1 MYEIDHV
8 AIAVE
13 DLAKT
18 VETFVDTAG
27 TEHVWTFESEE
38 WEYRTAYMLAGDD
51 MFTLLTPASD
61 ESFVADYLERRGPGL
76 HHMGVSV
83 EDLDAAVGAFTAAGG
98 EIVMEDTIPGARD
111 EATLHPKSWF
121 GIHLQL
127 IEWHDEVGPTARDH
141 IEAIRAAKDGRK

>member
-13 DLAKT
+13 NLEEA
-18 VETFVDTAG
+18 VETFTDTAG

-38 WEYRTAYMLAGDD
+38 WQYRTAYMLAGVD
-51 MFTLLTPASD
+51 MFTFLTPTSD

-83 EDLDAAVGAFTAAGG
+83 ENLDSAVEAFTAAGG
-98 EIVMEDTIPGARD
+98 EVVMTDTIPDARD
-111 EATLHPKSWF
+111 EATLHPQSWF
-121 GIHLQL
+121 GVHLQL
-127 IEWHDEVGPTARDH
+127 IEWHDAVGPTARDH
-141 IEAIRAAKDGRK
+141 VAAIRAAKDEHE

>member
-13 DLAKT
+13 DLERA
-18 VETFVDTAG
+18 VDTFVDTAG
-27 TEHVWTFESEE
+27 TEHVWTFESDE

-51 MFTLLTPASD
+51 MFTFIVPTSD
-61 ESFVADYLERRGPGL
+61 ESFIADYLDRRGPGL

-83 EDLDAAVGAFTAAGG
+83 GDLDAAVEAFTAAGG
-98 EIVMEDTIPGARD
+98 EVIMTDTIPDARD

-121 GIHLQL
+121 GIQLQL
-127 IEWHDEVGPTARDH
+127 IEWHDAVGPTPRDH
-141 IEAIRAAKDGRK
+141 VAAIRAAKDRSQ